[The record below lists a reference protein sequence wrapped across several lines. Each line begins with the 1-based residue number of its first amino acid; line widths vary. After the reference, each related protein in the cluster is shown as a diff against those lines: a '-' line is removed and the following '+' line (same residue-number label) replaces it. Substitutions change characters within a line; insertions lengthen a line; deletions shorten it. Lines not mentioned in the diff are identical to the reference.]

1 MKKLLPVLLLAF
13 FSSGLVAQE
22 GFKIGLQGGIPIGD
36 FDDQLSL
43 VIAADVGYMW
53 ALSEVVDLGIASG
66 FINGFTDK
74 FDTGSELIDLPNVQF
89 IPAAAS
95 VRIWPTNSFTLGAEG
110 GYALG
115 ISDGNDGG
123 AYVRP
128 LIGYLF
134 GTFTELNLSYT
145 YISLDGANWSSVTVG
160 LLFTIPSKN
169 RLSRFRS

>member
-1 MKKLLPVLLLAF
+1 MRNSLIALVFVLLT
-13 FSSGLVAQE
+13 SSLMAQE

-43 VIAADVGYMW
+43 VVSADVGYMW
-53 ALSEVVDLGIASG
+53 ALGEVVDLGVASG

-74 FDTGSELIDLPNVQF
+74 FDADSELADLPNVQF

-95 VRIWPTNSFTLGAEG
+95 FRIWPSNSFSIGGDG
-110 GYALG
+110 GYAIG
-115 ISDGNDGG
+115 VSDGNDGG
-123 AYVRP
+123 LYVRP

-145 YISLDGANWSSVTVG
+145 YVNLEGPTYSTVTVG
-160 LLFTIPSKN
+160 LLFTIPSKR
-169 RLSRFRS
+169 RLSRFR

>member
-1 MKKLLPVLLLAF
+1 MKKLFPIVLFVFL
-13 FSSGLVAQE
+13 STGLIAQE

-43 VIAADVGYMW
+43 IVAADIGYMW
-53 ALSEVVDLGIASG
+53 ALGEKVDLGIASG

-74 FDTGSELIDLPNVQF
+74 FDSDSELADLPNVQF
-89 IPAAAS
+89 VPAAAS
-95 VRIWPTNSFTLGAEG
+95 FRVWPSNSFTIGAEG

-115 ISDGNDGG
+115 INDGNDGG
-123 AYVRP
+123 PYVRP

-145 YISLDGANWSSVTVG
+145 YISLEGANWSSVTVG

>member
-1 MKKLLPVLLLAF
+1 MKNGLFALAF
-13 FSSGLVAQE
+13 VFLTSSLVAQA
-22 GFKIGLQGGIPIGD
+22 GFKVGLQGGVPIGD

-43 VIAADVGYMW
+43 IVAADVGYMW
-53 ALSEVVDLGIASG
+53 ALGEVVDLGVASG

-95 VRIWPTNSFTLGAEG
+95 FRIWPSNSFSIGGDG
-110 GYALG
+110 GYAIG
-115 ISDGNDGG
+115 ISEGNDGG
-123 AYVRP
+123 LYVRP

-145 YISLDGANWSSVTVG
+145 YINLDGPTWTSVTVG
-160 LLFTIPSKN
+160 LLFTIPAKQ
-169 RLSRFRS
+169 RLSRF